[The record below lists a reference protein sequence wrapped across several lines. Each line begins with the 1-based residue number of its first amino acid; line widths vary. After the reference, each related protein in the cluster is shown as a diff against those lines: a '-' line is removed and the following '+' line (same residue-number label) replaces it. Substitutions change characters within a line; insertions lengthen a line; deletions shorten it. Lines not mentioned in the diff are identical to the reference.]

1 VHFEIDQPI
10 GAPRD
15 AVERTLVDS
24 AYYAALSGM
33 PNLGTPE
40 VLERTESDGVVSVS
54 VRYAFT
60 GAMSPAVQAV
70 LDPDKLTWVIHTSF
84 DLAEHHASFTMVPDH
99 YTDLL
104 TCSGTHLFLEA
115 PAGTQQIAEGELKVN
130 FPIVGRN
137 VERAIV
143 GGLERHVAGE
153 AAAIEAWVAEHP

>member
-33 PNLGTPE
+33 PNLGT
-40 VLERTESDGVVSVS
+40 LRCRAHR
-54 VRYAFT
+54 VRRRGLGLGPLRLHRRDVT
-60 GAMSPAVQAV
+60 GGASGARPRQA
-70 LDPDKLTWVIHTSF
+70 DMVIHTSF

>member
-84 DLAEHHASFTMVPDH
+84 DLAEHHASFT
-99 YTDLL
+99 
-104 TCSGTHLFLEA
+104 
-115 PAGTQQIAEGELKVN
+115 KVN